1 MHRETD
7 NGYRYTK
14 CFTLMSGCLNWVI
27 FFFLV
32 YSSLFFSWLKHST
45 ANLFHF
51 CNKKQTDFSQ
61 EGRQWAQF
69 DGFQSCLEWVIR
81 GCLSFLLR
89 GRWLRGSERD
99 EVWASTVCTAVPRGG
114 MEGLSRG
121 PRHRALS
128 APWGLWWADT
138 ALLNK
143 GPVSATIQHK
153 GQRSPVYFG
162 SETFKW
168 ETAKTFEFSLFSVSY
183 KKTNC
188 SELGI
193 FWHLPWIKI
202 NQTRLLRES

>member
-27 FFFLV
+27 FSFFV

-51 CNKKQTDFSQ
+51 CNKKTN
-61 EGRQWAQF
+61 W
-69 DGFQSCLEWVIR
+69 
-81 GCLSFLLR
+81 FLLER
-89 GRWLRGSERD
+89 KAVSTVWWVSEWPRVSDKRVSLFFLEGRWLRGSGRD
-99 EVWASTVCTAVPRGG
+99 EVWASTVYTAVACGG

-128 APWGLWWADT
+128 VHWGLWWADT

-143 GPVSATIQHK
+143 DPVSATVQHK

-162 SETFKW
+162 LETFKW

-188 SELGI
+188 SESGI
-193 FWHLPWIKI
+193 FWHLLWIKI